1 MILPKT
7 FVTKICWAQKIF
19 GPQFFWTNS
28 FPIPQLFFNLN
39 LLDQNLWNLT
49 FFDPHF
55 LDPAL
60 LGLKFVRHGLLLD
73 QKVFGPNFFL
83 STTTTTRNKTLMGFD
98 TIEINLVSWMLRPG
112 LIETGKFNGC

>member
-83 STTTTTRNKTLMGFD
+83 TENCFGSSTF
-98 TIEINLVSWMLRPG
+98 RPKVFWTWIVLG
-112 LIETGKFNGC
+112 SKSFLTQFVLQKQQER